1 MWYHI
6 SYDLE
11 EPDGEDY
18 DKLFAEV
25 KNISNGYSKILLSSW
40 VIFSELTG
48 TQIKDRLKKSVN
60 NKISIFISKIDSNRT
75 WYLANERSEFL
86 RKNLKDV

>member
-11 EPDGEDY
+11 EPDGGDY
-18 DKLFAEV
+18 DKLFGEI

-40 VIFSELTG
+40 IIFSELTS
-48 TQIKDRLKKSVN
+48 TQIRERLKKSVN
-60 NKISIFISKIDSNRT
+60 NKIHIFISKIDSDRA
-75 WYLANERSEFL
+75 WYLAKEKSEFL
-86 RKNLKDV
+86 NKNLKDV